1 MKMVG
6 VSDSPPQFKVVD
18 NFLRPDY
25 FDKIQKTVMGNN
37 FAWYFVPIIADKE
50 LDSDGYF
57 VHNFFMNTIRSQ
69 RYDLILPLLDAL
81 PKWQTLIRCKANL
94 YTRQAKVTH
103 HDYHKD
109 LTYQHNVFLLS
120 LNNNDGPFTVG
131 KEEIPMKENRAVFF
145 KSQTPHRSSACSDV
159 QVRVTLTVNYIT

>member
-6 VSDSPPQFKVVD
+6 VSEHPTKVKVVD
-18 NFLRPDY
+18 NYLRPDY
-25 FDKIQKTVMGNN
+25 FDKIQKTVMGNE

-57 VHNFFMNTIRSQ
+57 VHNFFMNTVRSQ

-81 PKWQTLIRCKANL
+81 PKWETLIRCKANL
-94 YTRQAKVTH
+94 YTRQPKVTL
-103 HDYHKD
+103 HDSHKD
-109 LTYQHNVFLLS
+109 LSYQHNVFLLS
-120 LNNNDGPFTVG
+120 LNKNNGPFIVG
-131 KEEIPMKENRAVFF
+131 TETIPMKENRAVFF

-159 QVRVTLTVNYIT
+159 QIRVTLTVNYV

>member
-57 VHNFFMNTIRSQ
+57 VHNFFMNTMRSQ

-81 PKWQTLIRCKANL
+81 PKWETLIRCKANL

-109 LTYQHNVFLLS
+109 LSYQHNVFLLS
-120 LNNNDGPFTVG
+120 MNNNDGPFTVG

-145 KSQTPHRSSACSDV
+145 QSQTPHRSSACSDV
-159 QVRVTLTVNYIT
+159 QIRVTITVNYV

>member
-1 MKMVG
+1 MVG

-18 NFLRPDY
+18 NYLRPDY
-25 FDKIQKTVMGNN
+25 FDKLQKTVMGNA

-57 VHNFFMNTIRSQ
+57 VHNFFMNTVRSQ

-159 QVRVTLTVNYIT
+159 QVRVNITVNYIT